1 MPARRADITSAQEGN
16 AMKRRQRTLV
26 QFPIT
31 EDERRALK
39 HQAIDQGVTLGEI
52 VRKALGF
59 SMTMNDA
66 MTGTGTTTKR
76 GLMGSD

>member
-1 MPARRADITSAQEGN
+1 MKQRRRD
-16 AMKRRQRTLV
+16 RTLM

-31 EDERRALK
+31 EDERRRLK

-59 SMTMNDA
+59 PVPMQAPDNSEGGVVRM
-66 MTGTGTTTKR
+66 R
-76 GLMGSD
+76 